1 VEEGDKLSGSEGER
15 EIAFGPEKILAKK
28 ELWT

>member
-1 VEEGDKLSGSEGER
+1 VEEGDKLSGSEGERER

-28 ELWT
+28 E